1 MWKSQTVSEKVYLL
15 IIICNGLPRLGIRN
29 RQTDNPNTLGYLHSR
44 QDDIQISFGVH
55 FQIKIAYSLNIIPL
69 WVSHQTYLP
78 PRGDINLVHIPSVV
92 GDVMCCSVMENPN
105 QTTSGPYYTPDSLTM

>member
-1 MWKSQTVSEKVYLL
+1 MVSEKVYLL
-15 IIICNGLPRLGIRN
+15 IIICNGFPCLGIRN

-55 FQIKIAYSLNIIPL
+55 FQIKTAYSLNLNGLRI
-69 WVSHQTYLP
+69 SNQTYLP
-78 PRGDINLVHIPSVV
+78 PRRDINPVVHISRVV